1 MGTVFGAVICTHC
14 RLLLP
19 FPSPTWP
26 LPFLVPLFAS
36 LVVLPCSLSFCLAC
50 RLVPPLLLASGCSRN
65 FLPCLR
71 LFFLLVVPV
80 WLLLPALSRPYWPF
94 FCSVAT
100 VRGSFVLFAFCLE
113 AIATKLQLQ
122 PPQHPKNKTKQ
133 QQQQK
138 KKPPDV
144 FLLCP
149 CPPLLF
155 QRCHPFS
162 RCAWAA
168 VLLFSSY
175 LCCHH
180 YSLYFSKPLYF
191 VRHPSARV
199 FSARLHRACVR
210 TLDLRCKF
218 SESKN

>member
-50 RLVPPLLLASGCSRN
+50 RLVPPLFLASGCSRN

-100 VRGSFVLFAFCLE
+100 VKGSFVLFAFCLE

-138 KKPPDV
+138 KNRLMSFSFALVPLCFSNVATHSVDARGRRSFC
-144 FLLCP
+144 FLLT
-149 CPPLLF
+149 F
-155 QRCHPFS
+155 
-162 RCAWAA
+162 
-168 VLLFSSY
+168 VVII
-175 LCCHH
+175 
-180 YSLYFSKPLYF
+180 SLYF
-191 VRHPSARV
+191 
-199 FSARLHRACVR
+199 
-210 TLDLRCKF
+210 
-218 SESKN
+218 